1 MSRTAIT
8 PLQRLALALALGSVA
23 LAGLALPA
31 SAQASPAPDAPVCAT
46 LDPSAEPADCGDG
59 ATAIAADPTVQ
70 DPRPIAW
77 DHIVVAPDG
86 RSLTVYFWMGVQ
98 DCNGLHSV
106 VVTPTDTG
114 IDVSVLVG
122 IPAGTESR
130 ICIELAQLY
139 RTTVVLDEP
148 LIANAA

>member
-1 MSRTAIT
+1 MSRTIAT
-8 PLQRLALALALGSVA
+8 PLERLLIVLTVASIA
-23 LAGLALPA
+23 LAGLAVPA
-31 SAQASPAPDAPVCAT
+31 AAQPSQAPDTPVCMT
-46 LDPSAEPADCGDG
+46 LDPSVDPATCGDG
-59 ATAIAADPTVQ
+59 ATAIDPDPGVL

-98 DCNGLHSV
+98 ECNGLHSV

-122 IPAGTESR
+122 IPEGAASR

-139 RTTVVLDEP
+139 RTTVVLDAP
-148 LIANAA
+148 LVANAA